1 MTPLR
6 VGVWFDVSHLAYGG
20 PTAVLVGTL
29 LGFKQLREDI
39 VVLLNE
45 PGDVNWSLDGKDLR
59 DVGPRAPNLVAGPMV
74 LTLDDGERDEYA
86 ENPTWKHGAGATV
99 VVPTDWVRT
108 FISRAMPY
116 GKPEGGGRRLA
127 LWPAGVDTRFFAPA
141 PVPVKTQD
149 FFIYYKSQ
157 RHADLHRIHSM
168 LFKSHFHLRGSVLAY
183 YCYTPEMLRA
193 AARASRFCIVL
204 DSTETQGLAM
214 LEIMATGCPLFV
226 VDCTT
231 YKGNRMAM
239 TGASSCPCWSP
250 KCGVKTSWETLESD
264 FASFLPTVSSYTP
277 RAFVESSYS
286 WESAAASLLSL
297 ATTSGESKGAQS

>member
-127 LWPAGVDTRFFAPA
+127 LWPAGVDTRFFSPA

-286 WESAAASLLSL
+286 WEAAAASLLSL
-297 ATTSGESKGAQS
+297 ATTSGESKGGRS